1 MPHSTRCG
9 DGGKE
14 AIRRY
19 VAGAFAIPDFAIS
32 WTTDR
37 VWVAK
42 SGDIAYATG
51 TTRVSMTTPE
61 GKRVVGCRLAL
72 RARPEVHKRLM
83 LLAAVTLLAPAVA
96 RIVLLFA
103 HGPAPQFLAF
113 YTCIAGCVLV
123 DTLWYRR
130 LHPVLGWGAL
140 TIVAA
145 FQLSYLAVKTP
156 AWMALVPS

>member
-1 MPHSTRCG
+1 LPHSTRCG

-61 GKRVVGCRLAL
+61 GKTVVK
-72 RARPEVHKRLM
+72 HNK
-83 LLAAVTLLAPAVA
+83 AV
-96 RIVLLFA
+96 IVWRKEPDGSWKCVVDIANSSGA
-103 HGPAPQFLAF
+103 HP
-113 YTCIAGCVLV
+113 
-123 DTLWYRR
+123 
-130 LHPVLGWGAL
+130 
-140 TIVAA
+140 
-145 FQLSYLAVKTP
+145 
-156 AWMALVPS
+156 